1 MAKKSAI
8 AKNKQK
14 ITLAERRAETRA
26 DLRQRCKDGDFDA
39 VVQLNKRPRNESK
52 SRLRNR
58 CQQCGRPRGTFRRF
72 GLCRI
77 CLRKAAMNGDVP
89 GLVKASW

>member
-8 AKNKQK
+8 AKNKQRQS
-14 ITLAERRAETRA
+14 LAESRAEVRTALR
-26 DLRQRCKDGDFDA
+26 DLCKKGDFDA
-39 VVQLNKRPRNESK
+39 VVKLNKRPRNESK
-52 SRLRNR
+52 VRLRNR
-58 CQQCGRPRGTFRRF
+58 CQQCGRPRGTYKRF

-77 CLRKAAMNGDVP
+77 CLRKAAMGGNVP